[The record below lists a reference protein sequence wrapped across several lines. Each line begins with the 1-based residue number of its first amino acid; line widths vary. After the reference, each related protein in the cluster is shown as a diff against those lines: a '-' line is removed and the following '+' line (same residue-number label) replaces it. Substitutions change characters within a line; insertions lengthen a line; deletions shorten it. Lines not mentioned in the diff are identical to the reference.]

1 VAEEDKES
9 KLSVI
14 KDMVTEYALLA
25 CLIGLVGWLAVKHTG
40 TGTNELSPQFWAG
53 VALPL
58 FGQLIRKAFDLKKPE
73 VK

>member
-1 VAEEDKES
+1 MAENKENGM
-9 KLSVI
+9 SVI

-25 CLIGLVGWLAVKHTG
+25 CLIGLVGWLAYKHTG
-40 TGTNELSPQFWAG
+40 TEANQLSPQFWAG

-73 VK
+73 K